1 MLISISDT
9 IILLEK
15 ALRTRFLH
23 HCFISLT
30 KNYILINILLIYYIL
45 INILITLIYSFSFYD
60 SFNIRHYTCLRNIE
74 FKITV
79 NRF

>member
-23 HCFISLT
+23 CFISLT
-30 KNYILINILLIYYIL
+30 KNYILITILLIYYML
-45 INILITLIYSFSFYD
+45 INILITLIYSLSFYD
-60 SFNIRHYTCLRNIE
+60 SFNI
-74 FKITV
+74 
-79 NRF
+79 